1 MGDTSLCDRTAV
13 ELAGLVRKGV
23 LSARELLAV
32 HLERIDAINPALNAI
47 ITLVPERAEAWAAAA
62 DEKQARGDSLGPLHG
77 LPIAHK
83 DLLMTEGIR
92 STRGSPLLAN
102 HVPKH
107 DDLIVTRLRA
117 AGAITIGKT
126 NVPEFG
132 AGSQTFN
139 PVFGATRNPWD
150 PSKTCGG
157 SSGGAAVAL
166 ATGMIPIADGSD
178 MGGSLRNPANFCN
191 VVGFRP
197 SAGRVPDVPASLG
210 WASLSVLGTMGRTV
224 EDAAL
229 LLSAIAGPDPR
240 APIFLEVPGTR
251 YAEPLERDFKGT
263 RVAFDPNLGGL
274 PMDSRVADV
283 LEEGLAGFLSVGC
296 RVERAGIDWEG
307 ATEVFQTLRAWEVAS
322 AAAGLPDEA
331 LEVLKDTIQW
341 NIAKGRAL
349 TGDDVSRAERL
360 RTVIFQRMN
369 AFMQDYAFLVL
380 PVNQVPPF
388 DVDIPYPEEVAGVRM
403 ETYID
408 WMKSAYFVTV
418 TGHPAISVPCGFT
431 SEGLPVG
438 VQIVGRYRDDFGV
451 LQLAFAYQQA
461 TRLCD
466 RRPPLTAISSNQKG
480 SHD

>member
-1 MGDTSLCDRTAV
+1 MVDTSLCELTAV
-13 ELAGLVRKGV
+13 ELAGLVRKGE
-23 LSARELLAV
+23 LSARELLAA
-32 HLERIDAINPALNAI
+32 HLERINTVNPALNAI
-47 ITLVPERAEAWAAAA
+47 VTLVPDRAGGWAAEA
-62 DEKQARGDSLGPLHG
+62 DERQARGEPLGPLHG

-92 STRGSPLLAN
+92 STSGSPLLAN

-107 DDLIVTRLRA
+107 DDLIVTRLRK

-132 AGSQTFN
+132 AGSHTFN

-166 ATGMIPIADGSD
+166 ATGMVPIADGSD

-197 SAGRVPDVPASLG
+197 SPGRVPEVPASMG
-210 WASLSVLGTMGRTV
+210 WTSLAVLGPMGRTV

-229 LLSAIAGPDPR
+229 LLSAIAGPDSR
-240 APIFLEVPGTR
+240 APISLDTPGTR
-251 YAEPLERDFKGT
+251 YAEPLERDFRGT
-263 RVAFDPNLGGL
+263 RIAFDPSLGSL
-274 PMDSRVADV
+274 PVDPRVADV
-283 LEEGLAGFLSVGC
+283 LEEGLKGFTSIGC

-307 ATEVFQTLRAWEVAS
+307 ADEAFQTLRAWEFAS
-322 AAAGLPDEA
+322 GMAGLPDEA
-331 LEVLKDTIQW
+331 LEVLKETIQW
-341 NIAKGRAL
+341 NVAKGRAL

-360 RTVIFQRMN
+360 RTELFQRMHV
-369 AFMQDYAFLVL
+369 FMEDHAFLVL
-380 PVNQVPPF
+380 PVNQVLPF
-388 DVDIPYPEEVAGVRM
+388 GVEIPYPEEVAGVRM

-438 VQIVGRYRDDFGV
+438 VQIVGRHRDDFGV
-451 LQLAFAYQQA
+451 LQLAYAYQQA

-466 RRPPLTAISSNQKG
+466 RHPPL
-480 SHD
+480 